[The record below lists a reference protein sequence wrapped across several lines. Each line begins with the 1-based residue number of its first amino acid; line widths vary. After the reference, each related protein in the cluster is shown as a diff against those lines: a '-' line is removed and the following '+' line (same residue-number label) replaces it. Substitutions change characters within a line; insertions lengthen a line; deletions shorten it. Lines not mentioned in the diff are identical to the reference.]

1 MTFSRVSFSASLSAE
16 GLGIVTT
23 VYMGIK
29 QLDDTPG
36 LYTRANFLKL
46 FSIMRGRRS
55 RFSGPGGK
63 RWLWGPLS
71 NLSVFAT
78 RVATSDFALIRP
90 LRNGKAPGS
99 RQENIG

>member
-1 MTFSRVSFSASLSAE
+1 MSFSRVSFSASLSAE
-16 GLGIVTT
+16 CLGIVTT

-63 RWLWGPLS
+63 RWLWGAMLCNRAEAPELS
-71 NLSVFAT
+71 QIRSAT
-78 RVATSDFALIRP
+78 KSEPF
-90 LRNGKAPGS
+90 
-99 RQENIG
+99 